1 MAVPPG
7 RRLVLEKPQLP
18 EPHGVRGPTGAWAQ
32 RLQTTLALYLTNVA
46 FRLNRCLLRD
56 GTVRFTGPTLL
67 KVYTTS
73 TRPAAASANEGAII
87 FVSDGSA
94 GNKFQGSTGSTW
106 LGLG

>member
-1 MAVPPG
+1 MKGA
-7 RRLVLEKPQLP
+7 L
-18 EPHGVRGPTGAWAQ
+18 GAWAQ
-32 RLQTTLALYLTNVA
+32 RLQTALVLYLTNVA

-56 GTVRFTGPTLL
+56 GTVRFTGVTLL

-87 FVSDGSA
+87 FVSNGSA

>member
-18 EPHGVRGPTGAWAQ
+18 TPHGVLGPTGAWAQ
-32 RLQTTLALYLTNVA
+32 RLQTALVLYLTNLA
-46 FRLNRCLLRD
+46 FRLNRTILRD
-56 GTVRFTGPTLL
+56 GTVRFTGVTLL
-67 KVYTTS
+67 NIYTTS